1 MGFQTA
7 LDAVALGGLYAL
19 YALGIALVFGI
30 MNLINFA
37 QGEFIMAGQYAIFV
51 LAGLGIFLPGVIAL
65 EIVVVVALAL
75 LTERAAFRPIRGAN
89 PATLLVTS
97 FAVSYLLQNVASLIF
112 TSTPKQVNVAPALN
126 ESITIAGTKIAK
138 LDLVTIGVTGGILVG
153 LAAFLRWTSIGAQ
166 MRAAAEDFE
175 MARILSIRANRVIAL
190 AFALS
195 GALAAIAAFLNTVRV
210 GVVTPTSGLTPVVYA
225 FIATL
230 LGGVGSLAGPVIA
243 SFLLGALTVV
253 LQVELPQDVL
263 PYRDAFVFAAVF
275 VILVSRPSGLI
286 VSKSRM
292 VRV

>member
-1 MGFQTA
+1 MWLQTTF
-7 LDAVALGGLYAL
+7 DAIALGGLYAL

-65 EIVVVVALAL
+65 EIVVVVVLAL
-75 LTERAAFRPIRGAN
+75 LTERVAFRPIRGAN

-112 TSTPKQVNVAPALN
+112 TSVPKELNVAPGLTH
-126 ESITIAGTKIAK
+126 SIVIGGTHIAK
-138 LDLVTIGVTGGILVG
+138 LDLVTIGVVAGILAG
-153 LAAFLRWTSIGAQ
+153 LGAFLRWTTLGAQ

-175 MARILSIRANRVIAL
+175 MARMLSIRANRVIAL

-195 GALAAIAAFLNTVRV
+195 GAFAAIASFLLVVRV
-210 GVVTPTSGLTPVVYA
+210 GVATPTSGLTPVVYA

-230 LGGVGSLAGPVIA
+230 LGGVGSLAGPVLA

-253 LQVELPQDVL
+253 LQVELPQSVL

-275 VILVSRPSGLI
+275 IILVTRPSGLI